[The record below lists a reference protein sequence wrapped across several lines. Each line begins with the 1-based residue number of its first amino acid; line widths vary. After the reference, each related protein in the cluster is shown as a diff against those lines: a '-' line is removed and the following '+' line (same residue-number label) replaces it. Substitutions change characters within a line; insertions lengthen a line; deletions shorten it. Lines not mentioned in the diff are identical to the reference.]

1 MATKKTS
8 SKRTRGGARRGARGG
23 AADTQAQLLGMLHQ
37 VWLAGLGAASRAQQ
51 GAPKLMVE
59 LVAEGARVQA
69 DTQAAAE
76 KALRGAI
83 TGVQETLNARMSKVR
98 GDATDAF
105 ENLEKIFRAR
115 VNSAL
120 TQLGVPSAGEV
131 QSLGKRVDALNAH
144 IDKLARA
151 RKPVARMRTV
161 RRNGSAHSPT
171 P

>member
-1 MATKKTS
+1 MAKKKTS
-8 SKRTRGGARRGARGG
+8 LKRARGGARRGA
-23 AADTQAQLLGMLHQ
+23 ANTQAQLLTMLHQ
-37 VWLAGLGAASRAQQ
+37 VWLAGLGAVSRAQQ
-51 GAPKLMVE
+51 GAPKLMEE

-83 TGVQETLNARMSKVR
+83 SGLQETLNARMNKVR
-98 GDATDAF
+98 GDANDAF

-120 TQLGVPSAGEV
+120 AQLGVPSSGEV
-131 QSLGKRVDALNAH
+131 QSLSKRVDALNAH
-144 IDKLARA
+144 IDKLAR
-151 RKPVARMRTV
+151 KPVARMRTA
-161 RRNGSAHSPT
+161 RKNGSAHSPA

>member
-1 MATKKTS
+1 MAKKKTS
-8 SKRTRGGARRGARGG
+8 SKRARGGARRGA
-23 AADTQAQLLGMLHQ
+23 ANTQAQLLTMLHQ
-37 VWLAGLGAASRAQQ
+37 VWLAGLGAVSRAQQ
-51 GAPKLMVE
+51 GAPKLMEE

-83 TGVQETLNARMSKVR
+83 TGMQETLNARMNKVR

-120 TQLGVPSAGEV
+120 TQLGVPSSGEV
-131 QSLGKRVDALNAH
+131 QSLSKRVDALNAH
-144 IDKLARA
+144 IDKLAR
-151 RKPVARMRTV
+151 KPAARMRTA
-161 RRNGSAHSPT
+161 RKNGSAHSPT

>member
-8 SKRTRGGARRGARGG
+8 PKRTRGGSRRGARGG

-51 GAPKLMVE
+51 GVPRLMEE

-83 TGVQETLNARMSKVR
+83 TGVQETLNSRMSKVR

-151 RKPVARMRTV
+151 RKPVTRMRTA